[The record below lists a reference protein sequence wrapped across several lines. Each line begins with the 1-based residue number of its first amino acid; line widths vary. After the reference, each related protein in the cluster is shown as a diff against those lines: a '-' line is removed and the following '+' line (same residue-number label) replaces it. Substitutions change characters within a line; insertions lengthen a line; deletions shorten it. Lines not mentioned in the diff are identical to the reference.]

1 MPNAI
6 TLSVRELPT
15 RYYGHP
21 AIESRLWRRSEIDEQ
36 EVLFSYR
43 GKPHPALL
51 PVVYNEEFRIVR
63 WGNGERHSR
72 HLPVTGTVHV
82 NDLLKPAWQ
91 RLQPVDVIIQAQ
103 ALLDRKVWISIV
115 DGIRGVC
122 VFDEQGIA
130 TAYMV
135 MEPST
140 DYYQIMTKSWVMPR
154 LVGEII

>member
-1 MPNAI
+1 MDAI
-6 TLSVRELPT
+6 SLSVRELPT
-15 RYYGHP
+15 RYHGCP
-21 AIESRLWRRSEIDEQ
+21 AIESRLWRRSETDEQ

-43 GKPHPALL
+43 GPPRPALI
-51 PVVYNEEFRIVR
+51 PIVYQEEFRIVR

-72 HLPVTGTVHV
+72 HLPPAGIVHV
-82 NDLLKPAWQ
+82 NDLHKSAWQ
-91 RLQPVDVIIQAQ
+91 RLEPVDVVIQAQ

-122 VFDEQGIA
+122 VFDEHGIA

-135 MEPST
+135 MGKST

-154 LVGEII
+154 LVREVI